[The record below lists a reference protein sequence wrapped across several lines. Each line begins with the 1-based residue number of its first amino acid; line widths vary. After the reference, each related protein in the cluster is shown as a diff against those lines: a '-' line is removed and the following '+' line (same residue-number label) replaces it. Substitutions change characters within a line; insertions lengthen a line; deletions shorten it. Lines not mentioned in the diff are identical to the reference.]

1 MTGQGSD
8 NAFSRLLF
16 LENFG
21 EGVFFPVDRRAKQ
34 KVGG

>member
-21 EGVFFPVDRRAKQ
+21 EGVFFTVEPSTQA